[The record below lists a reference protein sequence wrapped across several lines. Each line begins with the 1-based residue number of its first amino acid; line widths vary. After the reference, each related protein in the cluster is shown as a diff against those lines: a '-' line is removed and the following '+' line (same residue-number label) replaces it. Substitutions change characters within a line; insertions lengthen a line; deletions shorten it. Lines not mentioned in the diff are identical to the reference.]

1 VARNVQHAARGAQD
15 VSSNVGNLQRR
26 AAETGIASSDVV
38 SAAQTL
44 SRDSSRLKAE
54 VNNFLNSVRVA

>member
-1 VARNVQHAARGAQD
+1 
-15 VSSNVGNLQRR
+15 
-26 AAETGIASSDVV
+26 VV